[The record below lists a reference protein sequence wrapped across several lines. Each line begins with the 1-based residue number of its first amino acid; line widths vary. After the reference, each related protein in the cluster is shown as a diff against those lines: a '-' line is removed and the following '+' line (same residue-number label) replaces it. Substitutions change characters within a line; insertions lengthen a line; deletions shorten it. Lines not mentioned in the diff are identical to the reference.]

1 MAAHSITP
9 TWRIPWT
16 EAPGGLQSMGWQ
28 RAGHDW
34 AHYNTYITTEHHCL
48 GGLNNNHVF
57 LTFLEAGKSKIKVP
71 ARWVSGEKLLPCLK
85 AVAPF
90 VCVHRVER
98 ERGESLVS
106 FFWVKKQSFSLSV
119 MSDSLQPHGL
129 ELARLLCSWDSPYKY
144 TGMGSHSLLQGI
156 FPTQESNPGLL
167 YWQAD
172 SLLSEPPGKPFEQGS
187 NMGLLH
193 WELSISHWTA
203 GEVSPMKLSLESM
216 WHNAG
221 REREWSRALGLQE
234 TSREELLGVLV
245 HSGPLLFLSQ

>member
-48 GGLNNNHVF
+48 GGLNNNHLF

-156 FPTQESNPGLL
+156 FPTQESNPALPHCRQIL
-167 YWQAD
+167 C
-172 SLLSEPPGKPFEQGS
+172 LLSHKGS
-187 NMGLLH
+187 PRILEWIAYLFSRG
-193 WELSISHWTA
+193 SSQPTSQT
-203 GEVSPMKLSLESM
+203 GVSCTEDKFFTSWATKE
-216 WHNAG
+216 
-221 REREWSRALGLQE
+221 ALI
-234 TSREELLGVLV
+234 
-245 HSGPLLFLSQ
+245 HSKYQ